1 MPGPPLRD
9 VLRRLPPA
17 RDGADRPDADL
28 VRRYAAER
36 DEAAFEALVRRHG
49 PMVLGVCRRALGGHD
64 AEDAFQA
71 TFLVLAR
78 KAGALRDR
86 AAVGSWLYGVAANV
100 ARRARARIG
109 RRRECE
115 LVADPPHHP
124 PADGWRDAAAVVD
137 DELGRLPTKYRTP
150 IVACTLEGLTIREAA
165 VALGWP
171 QGTVATRLARG
182 RALLAAR
189 LARRGVAVAAALAA
203 LAPAPVS
210 ADLVAL
216 VTAGAVPAAV
226 LALTNE
232 VTRGMLLTKFK
243 VVAAVLLAAGVC
255 AAAVTVQPPEAA
267 PKAEPPAA
275 APKADPPAAK
285 REATAARKLIQRL
298 HELKPKGGGECLED
312 DSGAVLRDLIRLGPA
327 AVPDVVAELDATSD
341 PFLLRCLGYAAR
353 AIGDK
358 RVVPALIRA
367 LPKTCLPGASDYGN
381 VSADPELFAFLKE
394 HAHDKVRVGDHY
406 SFGRPLTEFR
416 SALKALTG
424 TTHGEAELNFASLG
438 GSPRQQALQREQ
450 FHRCAARWAAWWD
463 ANSRDLVADAAYRTS
478 GYKAP
483 PAAALPPPPAEF
495 PHGPRAKVGAGRSG
509 GVLESARAAG
519 AGAVFKDL
527 DTGREG
533 PMPAHLR
540 AAAGRPDRL
549 DAIAAWAA
557 AEGYDL
563 MCTEDGPANEPHY
576 VIRGLGLT
584 AWEVDVGRRG
594 TLAAEVKADG
604 RFDTGRPAGALLAPF
619 DAKAGRHAITEPGL
633 FLFRTREGGYGWLF
647 VGVEVHDNSLQ
658 PGGAAGGDLELNPV
672 AFQKG
677 RRYGYTLVWE

>member
-9 VLRRLPPA
+9 VLRRFPPA
-17 RDGADRPDADL
+17 HDGADRPDADL
-28 VRRYAAER
+28 IRRYAAER

-115 LVADPPHHP
+115 LVADPLHHP
-124 PADGWRDAAAVVD
+124 PIDGWRDAVAVVD
-137 DELGRLPTKYRTP
+137 DELGRLPAKYRTP
-150 IVACTLEGLTIREAA
+150 IVACALEGQTIREAA
-165 VALGWP
+165 LALGWP

-203 LAPAPVS
+203 LGPVPVT
-210 ADLVAL
+210 AELVARAVR

-232 VTRGMLLTKFK
+232 VTRGMFLTKLK
-243 VVAAVLLAAGVC
+243 AVAAVLLAAGVGV
-255 AAAVTVQPPEAA
+255 AAATVQPPDA
-267 PKAEPPAA
+267 P
-275 APKADPPAAK
+275 PKADPPAAK
-285 REATAARKLIQRL
+285 REATAARKLIERL
-298 HELKPKGGGECLED
+298 HALKPKGGGECLDD

-327 AVPDVVAELDATSD
+327 AVPDVVAELDATTD

-353 AIGDK
+353 GIGDK

-367 LPKTCLPGASDYGN
+367 LPKTCLPSASDYGN
-381 VSADPELFAFLKE
+381 VSNDPELFAFLKE
-394 HAHDKVRVGDHY
+394 HAHDKVRIGDHY
-406 SFGRPLTEFR
+406 AFGRPLTEFR
-416 SALKALTG
+416 SALKVLTG
-424 TTHGEAELNFASLG
+424 TTHGESELNFASLS
-438 GSPRQQALQREQ
+438 GSARQQALQREQ

-463 ANSRDLVADAAYRTS
+463 ANSRDLVADPAYRAS

-495 PHGPRAKVGAGRSG
+495 PHGPRAKFGGGISG

-533 PMPAHLR
+533 RMPAHLR

-557 AEGYDL
+557 GEGYDL
-563 MCTEDGPANEPHY
+563 MCTEDGPATEPHY

-604 RFDTGRPAGALLAPF
+604 RFEMGRPAGALLAPF

-647 VGVEVHDNSLQ
+647 VGAEVHDNTLQ
-658 PGGAAGGDLELNPV
+658 PGGAAGGDLELSPV